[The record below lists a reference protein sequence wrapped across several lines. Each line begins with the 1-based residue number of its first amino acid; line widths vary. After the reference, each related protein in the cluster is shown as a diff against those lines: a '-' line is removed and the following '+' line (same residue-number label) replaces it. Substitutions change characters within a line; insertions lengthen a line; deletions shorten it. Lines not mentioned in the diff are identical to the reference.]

1 MQNLNDILK
10 QHILQAVQELY
21 NVSLENVELQQTKK
35 EFVGDVTLV
44 VFSLLRHIKGNPVQI
59 GEQIGTYLKEKVGNL
74 VTDFNVIKGFLNLVI
89 ADTYYLNFLKEI
101 KDNPQFG
108 LATPNSKEAIL
119 VEYSSPNTNKP
130 LHLGHI
136 RNNLLGYSV
145 AEILKAAGHKV
156 YKTQIIND
164 RGIHICKS
172 MVAWQRFGNGET
184 PENTGLKGD
193 KLVGNYYVAFDK
205 AYKEEIQKL
214 IAQGKSKEEAE
225 KQAPIFIAAQEM
237 LRQWEAGNPE
247 VMKLWKQMNGWVYD
261 GFAVTYKNL
270 GVDFNSYYYESNTY
284 LLGKDIVEQGLQ
296 KGVFFKKEDGSVWCD
311 LTADGLDEKLVL
323 RADGTSVYITQDMGT
338 AIQRVKDYPDVKGMV
353 YTVGNEQDYHFKV
366 LFLILKKLGYDWAS
380 HLYHLSYGMVD
391 LPSGKMKSR
400 EGTVVDADDLIA
412 EMEQTAKVISQELG
426 KLDGYTE
433 AQKEDLY
440 HTIGLGALK
449 YYILKVDPKKRILFD
464 PKESIDFQ
472 GNTGPF
478 IQYTYAR
485 IQSILRK
492 YAETNNSK
500 EVTVIQPDTLQEK
513 EKNLLKSI
521 TLFPSIVQDAADN
534 YSPAVI
540 ANYVYDLVKDFNSF
554 YQNVSILG
562 EEDTN
567 KRYFRVTMSKKIG
580 EIIAESF
587 KMLGIQVPERM

>member
-205 AYKEEIQKL
+205 AYKEEIQEL

-225 KQAPIFIAAQEM
+225 KQAPIFVAAQEM
-237 LRQWEAGNPE
+237 LRQWEAGDPE

>member
-89 ADTYYLNFLKEI
+89 ADTYYLNFLTEI

-108 LATPNSKEAIL
+108 LTTPNSKEAIL

-172 MVAWQRFGNGET
+172 MVAWLRFGNGKT

-205 AYKEEIQKL
+205 AYKEEIQEL

-237 LRQWEAGNPE
+237 LRQWEAGDPE

-492 YAETNNSK
+492 YAEMDDNK
-500 EVTVIQPDTLQEK
+500 EAITLPSILQEK
-513 EKNLLKSI
+513 EKTLLKSI
-521 TLFPSIVQDAADN
+521 TLFPSIVQEAADN
-534 YSPAVI
+534 YSPAVV

-562 EEDTN
+562 EEDTS
-567 KRYFRVTMSKKIG
+567 KRHFRVALSKKIG
-580 EIIAESF
+580 ELIAESF

>member
-59 GEQIGTYLKEKVGNL
+59 GEQIGSYLKEKVGNL

-89 ADTYYLNFLKEI
+89 SDTYYLNFLTEI

-205 AYKEEIQKL
+205 AYKEEIQEL

-237 LRQWEAGNPE
+237 LRQWEAGDPE

-492 YAETNNSK
+492 YAEMGDNK
-500 EVTVIQPDTLQEK
+500 EAITLPSVLQEK
-513 EKNLLKSI
+513 EKTLLKSI
-521 TLFPSIVQDAADN
+521 TLFPSIVQEAADN
-534 YSPAVI
+534 YSPAVV

-562 EEDTN
+562 EEDAN
-567 KRYFRVTMSKKIG
+567 KRHFRVALSKKIG

>member
-89 ADTYYLNFLKEI
+89 ADTYYLNFLTEI

-172 MVAWQRFGNGET
+172 MVAWLRFGNGET

-205 AYKEEIQKL
+205 AYKEEIQEL

-225 KQAPIFIAAQEM
+225 KQAPIFVAAQEM
-237 LRQWEAGNPE
+237 LRQWEAGDPE

-492 YAETNNSK
+492 YAEMGDNK
-500 EVTVIQPDTLQEK
+500 EAITLPSVLQEK
-513 EKNLLKSI
+513 EKTLLKSI
-521 TLFPSIVQDAADN
+521 TLFPSIVQEAADN
-534 YSPAVI
+534 YSPAVV

-567 KRYFRVTMSKKIG
+567 KRHFRVALSKKIG
-580 EIIAESF
+580 ELIAESF

>member
-1 MQNLNDILK
+1 MKLQDTLK
-10 QHILQAVQELY
+10 EYAVKAVETLY
-21 NVSLENVELQQTKK
+21 GVTLENVEIQLTKK
-35 EFVGDVTLV
+35 DFVGDMTIVI
-44 VFSLLRHIKGNPVQI
+44 FPMLRQVKGNPQQI
-59 GEQIGTYLKEKVGNL
+59 GEAIGAHIKQNSPNL
-74 VTDFNVIKGFLNLVI
+74 VCDFNVIKGFLNLVI
-89 ADTYYLNFLKEI
+89 ADSYYINFLNDI
-101 KDNPQFG
+101 KDNPQYG
-108 LATPNSKEAIL
+108 LAAPNSKEALL

-172 MVAWQRFGNGET
+172 MIAWQRFGNGET
-184 PENTGLKGD
+184 PESTGLKGD

-205 AYKEEIQKL
+205 AYKTEIEQL
-214 IAQGKSKEEAE
+214 IAEGKTKEEAE
-225 KQAPIFIAAQEM
+225 KQAPIFLAAQEL
-237 LRQWEAGNPE
+237 LRNWEAGDAE
-247 VMKLWKQMNGWVYD
+247 VLALWKKMNSWVYD
-261 GFAVTYKNL
+261 GFGVTYKNL
-270 GVDFNSYYYESNTY
+270 GVDFDSNYYESNTY
-284 LLGKDIVEQGLQ
+284 LLGKDIVEQGLA

-323 RADGTSVYITQDMGT
+323 RSDGTSVYITQDMGT
-338 AIQRVKDYPDVKGMV
+338 ATQRVKDYPDVKGMV

-380 HLYHLSYGMVD
+380 KLYHLSYGMVD

-400 EGTVVDADDLIA
+400 EGTVVDADDLIS
-412 EMEQTAKVISQELG
+412 EMQQTAKEISQELG

-433 AQKEDLY
+433 EQKEELY
-440 HTIGLGALK
+440 RTIGLGALK

-478 IQYTYAR
+478 VQYTYAR
-485 IQSILRK
+485 IRSILRK
-492 YAETNNSK
+492 YNEVATGKPQVTNLPS
-500 EVTVIQPDTLQEK
+500 ELHEK
-513 EKNLLKSI
+513 EKTLLRSI
-521 TLFPSIVQDAADN
+521 GQFPAVVQDAADN
-534 YSPAVI
+534 YSPALV

-562 EEDTN
+562 EQDPV
-567 KRYFRVTMSKKIG
+567 KLDFRVALCRKIS
-580 EIIAESF
+580 EIIAEAF

>member
-59 GEQIGTYLKEKVGNL
+59 GEQIGTYLKENVSNL

-89 ADTYYLNFLKEI
+89 ADAYYLNFLTEI

-205 AYKEEIQKL
+205 AYKEEIQEL
-214 IAQGKSKEEAE
+214 ITQGKSKEEAE
-225 KQAPIFIAAQEM
+225 KQAPIFVAAQEM
-237 LRQWEAGNPE
+237 LRQWEAGDPE

-270 GVDFNSYYYESNTY
+270 GVDFDSYYYESNTY

-492 YAETNNSK
+492 YAEMGDNK
-500 EVTVIQPDTLQEK
+500 EAITLPSVLQEK
-513 EKNLLKSI
+513 EKTLLKSI
-521 TLFPSIVQDAADN
+521 TLFPSIVQEAADN
-534 YSPAVI
+534 YSPAVV

-562 EEDTN
+562 EEDAN
-567 KRYFRVTMSKKIG
+567 KRHFRVALSKKIG